1 MIKSIL
7 AVLAVTAAVMLPAAA
22 TDMSSLS
29 AFAASCTTDNKG
41 CRATAMSA
49 IISAR
54 NAKYGCIPA
63 ETSNDTAADK
73 LLDWLRYTAPR
84 EPKYVNEPL
93 ADLMW
98 TGIDEIWPCKK

>member
-1 MIKSIL
+1 MTKYIL
-7 AVLAVTAAVMLPAAA
+7 AVLAMAAAMTTPAAA

-29 AFAASCTTDNKG
+29 AFAASCTADSKG
-41 CRATAMSA
+41 CHSAALSA

-63 ETSNDTAADK
+63 ETSDDTAADK

-84 EPKYVNEPL
+84 DPKYANESL

>member
-7 AVLAVTAAVMLPAAA
+7 AALAVTAAVMLPAAA

-29 AFAASCTTDNKG
+29 AFAASCTTDSKG
-41 CRATAMSA
+41 CHSVALNA

-63 ETSNDTAADK
+63 ETSNDTASEK

-84 EPKYVNEPL
+84 DPKHVNEPL

-98 TGIDEIWPCKK
+98 TGIDEIWPCRK